1 MYAAQPGEQRRRGV
15 PPRRSD
21 RELLR
26 GAVGTPGP
34 TFAKEAVREAF
45 SPKTICRRVD
55 LQVIS
60 LTRSLP

>member
-1 MYAAQPGEQRRRGV
+1 MLHNRANRGGAV
-15 PPRRSD
+15 SPPRRSD